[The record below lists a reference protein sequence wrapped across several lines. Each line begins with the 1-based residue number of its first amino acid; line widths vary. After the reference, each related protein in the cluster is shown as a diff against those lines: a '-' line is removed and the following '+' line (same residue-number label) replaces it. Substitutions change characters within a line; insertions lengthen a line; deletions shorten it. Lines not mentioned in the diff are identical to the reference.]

1 MSKREYLSRYHLIIK
16 KLRKSP
22 ATFEEILDFL
32 KRESELQE
40 YDFEISKRTFQR
52 DVEDIKATLGIYIEY
67 DFSKKVYFIEEDIDE
82 NNPIKNRMLE
92 AFDLFNAFNVTESIN
107 EYVLFEKRK
116 SKGVEHF
123 YGLLYA
129 IKNRYVIELTHQKF
143 WDDDANKRML
153 KPIALKEFKGR
164 WYLLGKE
171 EQSDAIKTFGL
182 DRISDFNVTK
192 RTFEKINYSEI
203 GNMFNDCFGIVN
215 PQDQQPEKVVLR
227 FTYEQGCYIKT
238 YPLHDSQKIISEN
251 EGSNVTMVELNL
263 KITHD
268 FIMELLS
275 FGEDLTVVKPIRLSK
290 RIKSGLEK
298 TLKLYE
304 N

>member
-22 ATFEEILDFL
+22 STFNDILDFL

-52 DVEDIKATLGIYIEY
+52 DIEDIKATLGIYIEY
-67 DFSKKVYFIEEDIDE
+67 DFSKQVYFIEEDIDE

-92 AFDLFNAFNVTESIN
+92 AFDLFNAFNVTESLN
-107 EYVLFEKRK
+107 EFVLFEKRK

-129 IKNRYVIELTHQKF
+129 IKNRFVIELTHQKF
-143 WDDDANKRML
+143 WDENSNTRRL
-153 KPIALKEFKGR
+153 KPLALKEFKGR

-171 EQSDAIKTFGL
+171 DTSDILKTFGL
-182 DRISDFNVTK
+182 DRITDFNVSK
-192 RTFEKINYSEI
+192 KKFEKNNQTDIA
-203 GNMFNDCFGIVN
+203 NMFNNCFGIIN
-215 PQDQQPEKVVLR
+215 PQDQLPEKVILR
-227 FTYEQGCYIKT
+227 FTYEQGCFIKT
-238 YPLHDSQKIISEN
+238 YPLHNSQKIISEN
-251 EGSNVTMVELNL
+251 ENSNVTIVELNL

-268 FIMELLS
+268 FIMELMS
-275 FGEDLTVVKPIRLSK
+275 FGEELTVIKPIKLSK
-290 RIKSGLEK
+290 KIKSGLEK
-298 TLKLYE
+298 TLKMYE
-304 N
+304 K

>member
-16 KLRKSP
+16 KLRKAP

-52 DVEDIKATLGIYIEY
+52 DVEDIKATLGIFVEY
-67 DFSKKVYFIEEDIDE
+67 DFSRKVYFIEEDIDE

-143 WDDDANKRML
+143 LDDNANKRML

-171 EQSDAIKTFGL
+171 EASDAVKTFGL
-182 DRISDFNVTK
+182 DRILDFNVSK
-192 RTFEKINYSEI
+192 RTFAKINHTEI
-203 GNMFNDCFGIVN
+203 GNMFSDCFGIIN
-215 PQDQQPEKVVLR
+215 SQEQQAEKVILR
-227 FTYEQGCYIKT
+227 FTYEQGCFIKT
-238 YPLHDSQKIISEN
+238 YPLHASQKIISES
-251 EGSNVTMVELNL
+251 EDSNVTMVELNL

-275 FGEDLTVVKPIRLSK
+275 FGEDMVVVKPIRLSRK
-290 RIKSGLEK
+290 IKSGLEK
-298 TLKLYE
+298 TLKMYE